1 MWRYILKRIV
11 ALIPVLL
18 GVTLLV
24 FLILSLA
31 PGDPAK
37 TILGEQAKPEAIE
50 QLREEMGLNDP
61 ILVQYGRYMINLFQG
76 NFGKSYK
83 TKVDVVEEI
92 SQRFPTT
99 LQLSLTATTI
109 AIVLAIPLGIFAAVR
124 QNSWMDG
131 LSMFIALL
139 GVSIPIFW
147 FSMLLI
153 QLFAVHLRW
162 FPVQGTGS
170 WKHFVLP
177 GLALGFQSMAS
188 IARIT
193 RSSMLEVV
201 RQDYIRTARAKGI
214 PNRKVTT
221 RHALQNALIPTITV
235 TGLQIG
241 SLLAGAV
248 LTESVFGLPGIGR
261 YMVQSI
267 EGRDTP
273 AILGCII
280 VFTIVFTVVN
290 LIVDLLYGLVDPRIR
305 AQYAK

>member
-1 MWRYILKRIV
+1 MRRYIFKRLL
-11 ALIPVLL
+11 ALIPVLV

-37 TILGEQAKPEAIE
+37 TILGETATPEAIA

-61 ILVQYGRYMINLFQG
+61 VLVQYGRYMGNLLRG
-76 NFGKSYK
+76 DFGISYK
-83 TKVDVVEEI
+83 TKVGVVEEI
-92 SQRFPTT
+92 SARFPTT
-99 LQLSLTATTI
+99 MKVAFSAIVI
-109 AIVLAIPLGIFAAVR
+109 AIVLAIPLGIIAAVK
-124 QNSWMDG
+124 QNSLIDG
-131 LSMFIALL
+131 ASMFTALL

-153 QLFAVHLRW
+153 QFFSVKLKW

-193 RSSMLEVV
+193 RSSMLEVI
-201 RQDYIRTARAKGI
+201 RQDYITTARAKGI
-214 PNRKVTT
+214 PQGKVI
-221 RHALQNALIPTITV
+221 RHHALPNALIPTITV

-248 LTESVFGLPGIGR
+248 MTESVFGLPGIGR

-280 VFTIVFTVVN
+280 IFTVVFTVVN

-305 AQYAK
+305 AQYSK